1 MVRTKA
7 AGKTEMRGRRGRLS
21 SVATAIRLLKAFS
34 EDEVEIGI
42 SALARRLGLAK
53 STVHRLA
60 VTLVSEGMLEQD
72 RENGKYQLG
81 IALFRLGALVR
92 RRMNVSSEAR
102 PYLFDLREKINESVH
117 LAILDETEIMYVY
130 NLESTHAIRSRSD
143 LGVRKPAH
151 STAEGQAILAF
162 QPQEVIDH
170 VVASG
175 LNAHTPK
182 TVTSPER
189 FLKALAAVRQRGCAI
204 EDEESE
210 IGMVCVAAPIRD
222 DSGAVVAALGLA
234 VRQFAEVDGLVADR
248 HQAGVGRLQHVQRPE
263 HRGLAGAGGTEQ
275 NSRRTLLRREVDA
288 LQHPVVAERLGQPP
302 DLDLRL
308 HTANLSRRCSRRC
321 CTCESR
327 KQMTQK

>member
-1 MVRTKA
+1 MARTKI
-7 AGKTEMRGRRGRLS
+7 AGKTEIRGRRGRLS

-130 NLESTHAIRSRSD
+130 NLEGTHAIRMRSD
-143 LGVRKPAH
+143 IGVRKPAYC
-151 STAEGQAILAF
+151 TAEGQAILAF
-162 QPQEVIDH
+162 QPDDIIERVI
-170 VVASG
+170 AAG
-175 LNAHTPK
+175 LTARTPK
-182 TVTSPER
+182 TITNAEKFVRE
-189 FLKALAAVRQRGCAI
+189 LASTRQRGCAI

-210 IGMVCVAAPIRD
+210 IGMISIAAPIRD
-222 DSGAVVAALGLA
+222 DSGDVVAAVGIAGPVTRLSKKSIA
-234 VRQFAEVDGLVADR
+234 TVMPHVIATAD
-248 HQAGVGRLQHVQRPE
+248 QVSV
-263 HRGLAGAGGTEQ
+263 
-275 NSRRTLLRREVDA
+275 
-288 LQHPVVAERLGQPP
+288 RLGY
-302 DLDLRL
+302 
-308 HTANLSRRCSRRC
+308 RR
-321 CTCESR
+321 
-327 KQMTQK
+327 